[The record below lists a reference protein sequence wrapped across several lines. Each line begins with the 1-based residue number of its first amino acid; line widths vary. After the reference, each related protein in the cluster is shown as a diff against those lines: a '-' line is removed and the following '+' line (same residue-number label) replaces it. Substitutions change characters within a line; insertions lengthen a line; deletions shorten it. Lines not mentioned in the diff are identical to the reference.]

1 MEHTQ
6 FINVDIQEY
15 KAVVQAYLQ
24 DRTGRKIMIVFDDP
38 MRFNLHFKM
47 LCHCYD
53 VATAYYKKND

>member
-6 FINVDIQEY
+6 YIDIQEY
-15 KAVVQAYLQ
+15 KAVVQAYIL
-24 DRTGRKIMIVFDDP
+24 DRTGKKVTIVFDDP

-47 LCHCYD
+47 ICHAYD

>member
-15 KAVVQAYLQ
+15 KSVVQAYLQ
-24 DRTGRKIMIVFDDP
+24 ERTGKNIMIVFDNP

-47 LCHCYD
+47 LCYCYD
-53 VATAYYKKND
+53 IATAYYKKND